1 VHLVLF
7 RYVRHGSGQIRSI
20 EFVTSQ
26 PFTRYKIY
34 NVQRQPPMALSKNPP
49 PDHLRHKWTALYAH
63 RLPTLAASHSP
74 AQPHWPV
81 HLDHCFARIILDD
94 AIGIDAPWTAK
105 LKAPAV
111 KNMSAAQLEK
121 CIALGEGIAEG
132 REDLVLLDGRSL
144 EMRGKRAKV
153 KAKAEGGKRGLG
165 VGEGEG
171 PRRKVARRG
180 SLETSDGVRMEE
192 EQAGEQGVG
201 EGRGRRRSAKDGHRQ
216 RQKQTDIRAAMTG
229 APPPPTVPSPPPPT
243 HLPAPP
249 PNPPQPAVPTAPQP
263 PDNNDLTNLI
273 TTTPHLTPYRKSVL
287 LLLTQVPPGH
297 TTTYAALATFLH
309 SSPRAVG
316 NAMRNNPFAPHV
328 PCHRVLAANGE
339 IGGFGG
345 EWGAGGRH
353 AGEKRRL
360 LREEGVR
367 FDGGGRVVG
376 GGWRGFR

>member
-1 VHLVLF
+1 
-7 RYVRHGSGQIRSI
+7 
-20 EFVTSQ
+20 
-26 PFTRYKIY
+26 
-34 NVQRQPPMALSKNPP
+34 MALSNPP
-49 PDHLRHKWTALYAH
+49 PLDLLRHKWTALYAH

-74 AQPHWPV
+74 AQPRWPV
-81 HLDHCFARIILDD
+81 HLDHCFARIILDN

-132 REDLVLLDGRSL
+132 REDLVVLDGRSL
-144 EMRGKRAKV
+144 EMRGKAAK
-153 KAKAEGGKRGLG
+153 GGKKREFELG
-165 VGEGEG
+165 DGEVAN
-171 PRRKVARRG
+171 RKVARRG
-180 SLETSDGVRMEE
+180 VVETTGGVRT
-192 EQAGEQGVG
+192 EQEGGEKVVSAGEGQ
-201 EGRGRRRSAKDGHRQ
+201 EQGRRSSNSKDGQRQ
-216 RQKQTDIRAAMTG
+216 RQRETQTQTDIRAAMTG
-229 APPPPTVPSPPPPT
+229 APPPS
-243 HLPAPP
+243 HPAPP
-249 PNPPQPAVPTAPQP
+249 APSAPPDLPHPTTPTTTTAPP
-263 PDNNDLTNLI
+263 TDLTHLI

-297 TTTYAALATFLH
+297 TTTYAALASFLH

-328 PCHRVLAANGE
+328 PCHRVLAANGD

-345 EWGAGGRH
+345 EWGDGGRH